1 MLGRAA
7 NRIAEQFRREAQEA
21 AEAERKRRQLE
32 QQARSRYRME
42 LTSQLSENK
51 AMQDRV
57 RAMEK
62 RRLEMQVKQ
71 LERTAPE
78 ALAKLEVCVWVC
90 GCGCVAVVGRFV
102 SPPSLPAAPQ
112 SSVKRQRDLEARRK
126 ANQSVGYEYEEEE
139 YAESY
144 TIEGDNESYAIDY

>member
-1 MLGRAA
+1 MGV
-7 NRIAEQFRREAQEA
+7 
-21 AEAERKRRQLE
+21 
-32 QQARSRYRME
+32 
-42 LTSQLSENK
+42 
-51 AMQDRV
+51 RV
-57 RAMEK
+57 
-62 RRLEMQVKQ
+62 
-71 LERTAPE
+71 
-78 ALAKLEVCVWVC
+78 
-90 GCGCVAVVGRFV
+90 CGCVAVVGRFV